1 MRHPRPFLLYFQS
14 FQTTKITIEL
24 QVRSDGMYQSRCTK
38 EIDTQSSTLQGRKK
52 QLRQQ
57 NSLGEIT

>member
-24 QVRSDGMYQSRCTK
+24 QARRDGMYQSRCTK
-38 EIDTQSSTLQGRKK
+38 EIDTQVRKK